1 LHVLRHWQKKILEEE
16 RAKCD
21 LKSEGDSEEMQ
32 LKRIVADNEGV
43 NVRVKSLRDEKLVE
57 EWAQVRMEIDMMRK
71 AKEIDNE
78 KRLEEAKQQVL
89 VEMVGLSVNFEEL
102 FWYTYETEWMGSCG
116 THFWFW
122 FNLGTTENMHKL
134 RRLG

>member
-78 KRLEEAKQQVL
+78 KRLEEAKEQVL
-89 VEMVGLSVNFEEL
+89 VEMVG
-102 FWYTYETEWMGSCG
+102 
-116 THFWFW
+116 
-122 FNLGTTENMHKL
+122 
-134 RRLG
+134 